1 MLFGGLVVGHVIEV
15 NPAHAVRRPEIRR
28 QKRVKLAY
36 LTSEDARKLIASI
49 QVIKKKPDGTESR
62 EQVGLRDRPLIAI
75 TIYTFARVG
84 AVLQMNG
91 GDDFV
96 QGRRGWV
103 RLRVSNGALE
113 GMNNTIKLVSHCSFG
128 FRAVENFTAAV
139 YTFNDF

>member
-1 MLFGGLVVGHVIEV
+1 LFDFFTANIR
-15 NPAHAVRRPEIRR
+15 NKNTRYKAVCRFAEWCEA
-28 QKRVKLAY
+28 K
-36 LTSEDARKLIASI
+36 
-49 QVIKKKPDGTESR
+49 
-62 EQVGLRDRPLIAI
+62 GLRDRPLIAI
-75 TIYTFARVG
+75 TIYTFARMG

-96 QGRRGWV
+96 QGRRGWI